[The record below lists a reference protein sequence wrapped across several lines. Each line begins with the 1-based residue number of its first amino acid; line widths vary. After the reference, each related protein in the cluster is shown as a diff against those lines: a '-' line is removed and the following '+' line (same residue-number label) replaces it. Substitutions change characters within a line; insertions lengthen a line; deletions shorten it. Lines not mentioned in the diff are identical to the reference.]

1 MKIDKLDFDVPVFLA
16 PMAGITNLPFRTI
29 VRRCGCQLAFT
40 EMVSVNGLVRGA
52 ERTCRY
58 LDGASEDRPLG
69 VQIFGAE
76 AEIMAAGARI
86 ATDRGADLIDIN
98 MGCPVKKVVRAGAGS
113 ALLKDPAKVGRI
125 VSAVRSA
132 SSLPLT
138 VKIRSGW
145 RRSEVNATEIARIAE
160 AEGADAVIVHP
171 RTADQGFGGR
181 ADWSI
186 IRAVKDVLG
195 IPVIGNGD
203 IHRAADVGRMMAAT
217 ACDGVMIGRAVLG
230 NPWIF
235 QEIIDGWPVWSQRG
249 SLGKARTDVIGRMAS
264 ASISDEAGTP
274 PVNLTTREN
283 VLALEQS
290 DAHISR
296 RLTISF
302 TERERIIR
310 EHLDLERRYA
320 GHKIGAQNF
329 RKHVLW
335 YTKGLPG
342 SAPFRHRLSELRD
355 AETLLVALGIYF
367 GQLNNALD
375 FS

>member
-125 VSAVRSA
+125 VSAVRRA
-132 SSLPLT
+132 TSLPLT
-138 VKIRSGW
+138 VKIRAGW
-145 RRSEVNATEIARIAE
+145 RRSVVNAIEIARIAE

-171 RTADQGFGGR
+171 RTADQGFSGR

-186 IRAVKDVLG
+186 IRAVKDALG

-203 IHRAADVGRMMAAT
+203 IRRAADVGRMMTAT
-217 ACDGVMIGRAVLG
+217 ACDGVMIGRAALG

-235 QEIIDGWPVWSQRG
+235 QEIIDGWPVLRQQG
-249 SLGKARTDVIGRMAS
+249 SLGEARVDVGRMVS
-264 ASISDEAGTP
+264 ASISEDVGDPT
-274 PVNLTTREN
+274 VNSATRKSLL
-283 VLALEQS
+283 VLEQS
-290 DAHISR
+290 DVAVNR
-296 RLTISF
+296 RLPVSF
-302 TERERIIR
+302 IERERVIR
-310 EHLDLERRYA
+310 EHLDLERRYTVP
-320 GHKIGAQNF
+320 KIGVQNF
-329 RKHVLW
+329 RKHILW

-342 SAPFRHRLSELRD
+342 SASFRQRLSELKD
-355 AETLLVALGIYF
+355 VETLLVALGIYF
-367 GQLNNALD
+367 CQLNNALD

>member
-125 VSAVRSA
+125 VSAVRRA
-132 SSLPLT
+132 TSLPLT
-138 VKIRSGW
+138 VKIRAGW
-145 RRSEVNATEIARIAE
+145 RRSVVNAIEIARIAE

-171 RTADQGFGGR
+171 RTADQGFSGR

-186 IRAVKDVLG
+186 IRAVKDALG

-203 IHRAADVGRMMAAT
+203 IRRAADVGRMMTAT
-217 ACDGVMIGRAVLG
+217 ACDGVMIGRAALG

-235 QEIIDGWPVWSQRG
+235 QEIINGWPVLSQQG
-249 SLGKARTDVIGRMAS
+249 SLGEARVDVGRMVS
-264 ASISDEAGTP
+264 ASISEDAGDPT
-274 PVNLTTREN
+274 VNSATRESLL
-283 VLALEQS
+283 VLEQS
-290 DAHISR
+290 DVAVNR
-296 RLTISF
+296 RLPVSF
-302 TERERIIR
+302 IERERVIR
-310 EHLDLERRYA
+310 EHLDLERRYTVP
-320 GHKIGAQNF
+320 KIGVQNF
-329 RKHVLW
+329 RKHILW

-342 SAPFRHRLSELRD
+342 SASFRQRLCELKD
-355 AETLLVALGIYF
+355 VETLLVALGIYF
-367 GQLNNALD
+367 CQLNNALD

>member
-125 VSAVRSA
+125 VSAVRRA
-132 SSLPLT
+132 TSLPLT
-138 VKIRSGW
+138 VKIRAGW
-145 RRSEVNATEIARIAE
+145 RRSVVNAIEIARIAE

-171 RTADQGFGGR
+171 RTADQGFSGR

-186 IRAVKDVLG
+186 IRAVKDALG

-203 IHRAADVGRMMAAT
+203 IRRAADVGRMMTAT
-217 ACDGVMIGRAVLG
+217 ACDGVMIGRAALG

-235 QEIIDGWPVWSQRG
+235 QEIIDGWPVLRQQG
-249 SLGKARTDVIGRMAS
+249 SLGEARVDVARMVS
-264 ASISDEAGTP
+264 ASISEDAGDPT
-274 PVNLTTREN
+274 VNSATQESLL
-283 VLALEQS
+283 VLEQS
-290 DAHISR
+290 DVAVNR
-296 RLTISF
+296 RLPVSF
-302 TERERIIR
+302 IERERVIR
-310 EHLDLERRYA
+310 EHLDLERRYTVP
-320 GHKIGAQNF
+320 KIGVQNF
-329 RKHVLW
+329 RKHILW

-342 SAPFRHRLSELRD
+342 SASFRQRLSELKD
-355 AETLLVALGIYF
+355 VETLLVALGIYF
-367 GQLNNALD
+367 CQLNNALD

>member
-125 VSAVRSA
+125 VSAVRRA
-132 SSLPLT
+132 TSLPLT
-138 VKIRSGW
+138 VKIRAGW
-145 RRSEVNATEIARIAE
+145 RRSVVNAIEIARIAE

-171 RTADQGFGGR
+171 RTADQGFSGR

-186 IRAVKDVLG
+186 IRAVKDALG

-203 IHRAADVGRMMAAT
+203 IRRAADVGRMMTAT
-217 ACDGVMIGRAVLG
+217 ACDGVMIGRAALG

-235 QEIIDGWPVWSQRG
+235 QEIIDGWPVLRQQG
-249 SLGKARTDVIGRMAS
+249 SLGEARVDVARMVS
-264 ASISDEAGTP
+264 ASISEDAGDPT
-274 PVNLTTREN
+274 VNSATQESLL
-283 VLALEQS
+283 VLEQS
-290 DAHISR
+290 DVAVNR
-296 RLTISF
+296 RLPVSF
-302 TERERIIR
+302 IELERVIR
-310 EHLDLERRYA
+310 EHLDLERRYTVP
-320 GHKIGAQNF
+320 KIGVQNF
-329 RKHVLW
+329 RKHILW

-342 SAPFRHRLSELRD
+342 SASFRQRLSELKD
-355 AETLLVALGIYF
+355 VETLLVALGIYF
-367 GQLNNALD
+367 CQLNNALD

>member
-125 VSAVRSA
+125 VSAVRRA
-132 SSLPLT
+132 TSLPLT
-138 VKIRSGW
+138 VKIRAGW
-145 RRSEVNATEIARIAE
+145 RRSVVNAIEIARIAE

-171 RTADQGFGGR
+171 RTADQGFSGR

-186 IRAVKDVLG
+186 IRAVKDALG

-203 IHRAADVGRMMAAT
+203 IRRAADVGRMMTAT
-217 ACDGVMIGRAVLG
+217 ACDGVMIGRAALG

-235 QEIIDGWPVWSQRG
+235 QEIINGWPVLSQQG
-249 SLGKARTDVIGRMAS
+249 SLGEARVDVGRMVS
-264 ASISDEAGTP
+264 ASISEDAGDPT
-274 PVNLTTREN
+274 VNSATRESLL
-283 VLALEQS
+283 VLEQS
-290 DAHISR
+290 DVAVNR
-296 RLTISF
+296 RLPVSF
-302 TERERIIR
+302 IELERVIR
-310 EHLDLERRYA
+310 EHLDLERRYTVP
-320 GHKIGAQNF
+320 KIGVQNF
-329 RKHVLW
+329 RKHILW

-342 SAPFRHRLSELRD
+342 SASFRQRLCELKD
-355 AETLLVALGIYF
+355 VETLLVALGIYF
-367 GQLNNALD
+367 CQLNNALD

>member
-86 ATDRGADLIDIN
+86 ATDRGADLIDVN

-125 VSAVRSA
+125 VSAVRRA
-132 SSLPLT
+132 TSLPLT
-138 VKIRSGW
+138 VKIRAGW
-145 RRSEVNATEIARIAE
+145 RRSVVNAIEIARIAE

-171 RTADQGFGGR
+171 RTADQGFSGR

-186 IRAVKDVLG
+186 IRAVKDALG

-203 IHRAADVGRMMAAT
+203 IRRAADVGRMMTAT
-217 ACDGVMIGRAVLG
+217 ACDGVMIGRAALG

-235 QEIIDGWPVWSQRG
+235 QEIIDGWPVLRQQG
-249 SLGKARTDVIGRMAS
+249 SLGEARVDFARMVS
-264 ASISDEAGTP
+264 ASISEDAGDPT
-274 PVNLTTREN
+274 VNSATQESLL
-283 VLALEQS
+283 VLEQS
-290 DAHISR
+290 DVAVNR
-296 RLTISF
+296 RLPVSF
-302 TERERIIR
+302 IERERVIR
-310 EHLDLERRYA
+310 EHLDLERRYTVP
-320 GHKIGAQNF
+320 KIGVQNF
-329 RKHVLW
+329 RKHILW

-342 SAPFRHRLSELRD
+342 SASFRQRLSELKD
-355 AETLLVALGIYF
+355 VETLLVALGIYF
-367 GQLNNALD
+367 CQLNNALD

>member
-125 VSAVRSA
+125 VSAVRRA
-132 SSLPLT
+132 TSLPLT
-138 VKIRSGW
+138 VKIRAGW
-145 RRSEVNATEIARIAE
+145 RRSVVNAIEIARIAE

-171 RTADQGFGGR
+171 RTADQGFSGR

-186 IRAVKDVLG
+186 IRAVKDALG

-203 IHRAADVGRMMAAT
+203 IRRAADVGRMMTAT
-217 ACDGVMIGRAVLG
+217 ACDGVMIGRAALG

-235 QEIIDGWPVWSQRG
+235 QEIINGWPVLSQQG
-249 SLGKARTDVIGRMAS
+249 SLGEARVDVARMVS
-264 ASISDEAGTP
+264 ASISEDAGDPT
-274 PVNLTTREN
+274 VNSATQESLL
-283 VLALEQS
+283 VLEQS
-290 DAHISR
+290 DVAVNR
-296 RLTISF
+296 RLPVSF
-302 TERERIIR
+302 IERERVIR
-310 EHLDLERRYA
+310 EHLDLERRYTVP
-320 GHKIGAQNF
+320 KIGVQNF
-329 RKHVLW
+329 RKHILW

-342 SAPFRHRLSELRD
+342 SASFRQRLSELKD
-355 AETLLVALGIYF
+355 VETLLVALGIYF
-367 GQLNNALD
+367 CQLNNALD

>member
-125 VSAVRSA
+125 VSAVRRA
-132 SSLPLT
+132 TSLPLT
-138 VKIRSGW
+138 VKIRAGW
-145 RRSEVNATEIARIAE
+145 RRSVVNAIEIARIAE

-171 RTADQGFGGR
+171 RTADQGFSGR

-186 IRAVKDVLG
+186 IRAVKDALG

-203 IHRAADVGRMMAAT
+203 IRRAADVGRMMTAT
-217 ACDGVMIGRAVLG
+217 ACDGVMIGRAALG

-235 QEIIDGWPVWSQRG
+235 QEIIDGWPVLRQQG
-249 SLGKARTDVIGRMAS
+249 SLGEARVDVARMVS
-264 ASISDEAGTP
+264 ASISEDAGDPT
-274 PVNLTTREN
+274 VNSATQESLL
-283 VLALEQS
+283 VLEQS
-290 DAHISR
+290 DVAVNR
-296 RLTISF
+296 RLPVSF
-302 TERERIIR
+302 IELERVIR
-310 EHLDLERRYA
+310 EHLDLERRYTVP
-320 GHKIGAQNF
+320 KIGVQNF
-329 RKHVLW
+329 RKHILW

-342 SAPFRHRLSELRD
+342 SASFRQRLCELKD
-355 AETLLVALGIYF
+355 VETLLVALGIYF
-367 GQLNNALD
+367 CQLNNALD

>member
-125 VSAVRSA
+125 VSAVRRA
-132 SSLPLT
+132 TSLPLT
-138 VKIRSGW
+138 VKIRAGW
-145 RRSEVNATEIARIAE
+145 RRSVVNAIEIARIAE

-171 RTADQGFGGR
+171 RTADQGFSGR

-186 IRAVKDVLG
+186 IRAVKDALG

-203 IHRAADVGRMMAAT
+203 IRRAADVGRMMTAT
-217 ACDGVMIGRAVLG
+217 ACDGVMIGRAALG

-235 QEIIDGWPVWSQRG
+235 QEIINGWPVLSQQG
-249 SLGKARTDVIGRMAS
+249 SLGEARVDVGRMVS
-264 ASISDEAGTP
+264 ASISEDAGDPT
-274 PVNLTTREN
+274 VNSATRESLL
-283 VLALEQS
+283 VLEQS
-290 DAHISR
+290 DVAVNR
-296 RLTISF
+296 RLPVSF
-302 TERERIIR
+302 IERERVIR
-310 EHLDLERRYA
+310 EHLDLERRYTVP
-320 GHKIGAQNF
+320 KIGVQNF
-329 RKHVLW
+329 RKHILW

-342 SAPFRHRLSELRD
+342 SASFRQRLSELKD
-355 AETLLVALGIYF
+355 VETLLVALGIYF
-367 GQLNNALD
+367 CQLNNALD

>member
-125 VSAVRSA
+125 VSAVRRA
-132 SSLPLT
+132 TSLPLT
-138 VKIRSGW
+138 VKIRAGW
-145 RRSEVNATEIARIAE
+145 RRSVVNAIEIARIAE

-171 RTADQGFGGR
+171 RTADQGFSGR

-186 IRAVKDVLG
+186 IRAVKDALG

-203 IHRAADVGRMMAAT
+203 IRRAADVGRMMTAT
-217 ACDGVMIGRAVLG
+217 ACDGVMIGRAALG

-235 QEIIDGWPVWSQRG
+235 QEIINGWPVLSQQG
-249 SLGKARTDVIGRMAS
+249 SLGEARVDVGRMVS
-264 ASISDEAGTP
+264 ASISEDAGDPT
-274 PVNLTTREN
+274 VNSATQESLL
-283 VLALEQS
+283 VLEQS
-290 DAHISR
+290 DVAVNR
-296 RLTISF
+296 RLPVSF
-302 TERERIIR
+302 IERERVIR
-310 EHLDLERRYA
+310 EHLDLERRYTVP
-320 GHKIGAQNF
+320 KIGVQNF
-329 RKHVLW
+329 RKHILW

-342 SAPFRHRLSELRD
+342 SASFRQRLSELKD
-355 AETLLVALGIYF
+355 VETLLVALGIYF
-367 GQLNNALD
+367 CQLNNALD

>member
-125 VSAVRSA
+125 VSAVRRA
-132 SSLPLT
+132 TSLPLT
-138 VKIRSGW
+138 VKIRAGW
-145 RRSEVNATEIARIAE
+145 RRSVVNAIEIARIAE

-171 RTADQGFGGR
+171 RTADQGFSGR

-186 IRAVKDVLG
+186 IRAVKDALG

-203 IHRAADVGRMMAAT
+203 IRRAADVGRMMTAT
-217 ACDGVMIGRAVLG
+217 ACDGVMIGRAALG

-235 QEIIDGWPVWSQRG
+235 QEIINGWPVLSQQG
-249 SLGKARTDVIGRMAS
+249 SLGEARVDVGRMVS
-264 ASISDEAGTP
+264 ASISEDVGDPT
-274 PVNLTTREN
+274 VNSATRESLL
-283 VLALEQS
+283 VLEQS
-290 DAHISR
+290 DVAVNR
-296 RLTISF
+296 RLPVSF
-302 TERERIIR
+302 IERERVIR
-310 EHLDLERRYA
+310 EHLDLERRYTVP
-320 GHKIGAQNF
+320 KIGVQNF
-329 RKHVLW
+329 RKHILW

-342 SAPFRHRLSELRD
+342 SASFRQRLSELKD
-355 AETLLVALGIYF
+355 VETLLVALGIYF
-367 GQLNNALD
+367 CQLNNALD

>member
-125 VSAVRSA
+125 VSAVRRA
-132 SSLPLT
+132 TSLPLT
-138 VKIRSGW
+138 VKIRAGW
-145 RRSEVNATEIARIAE
+145 RRSVVNAIEIARIAE

-171 RTADQGFGGR
+171 RTADQGFSGR

-186 IRAVKDVLG
+186 IRAVKDALG

-203 IHRAADVGRMMAAT
+203 IRRAADVGRMMTAT
-217 ACDGVMIGRAVLG
+217 ACDGVMIGRAALG

-235 QEIIDGWPVWSQRG
+235 QEIIDGWPVLRQQG
-249 SLGKARTDVIGRMAS
+249 SLGEARVDVGRMVS
-264 ASISDEAGTP
+264 ASISEDAGDPT
-274 PVNLTTREN
+274 VNSATQESLL
-283 VLALEQS
+283 VLEQS
-290 DAHISR
+290 DVAVNR
-296 RLTISF
+296 RLPVSF
-302 TERERIIR
+302 IERERVIR
-310 EHLDLERRYA
+310 EHLDLERRYTVP
-320 GHKIGAQNF
+320 KIGVQNF
-329 RKHVLW
+329 RKHILW

-342 SAPFRHRLSELRD
+342 SASFRQRLSELKD
-355 AETLLVALGIYF
+355 VETLLVALGIYF
-367 GQLNNALD
+367 CQLNNALD

>member
-125 VSAVRSA
+125 VSAVRRA
-132 SSLPLT
+132 TSLPLT
-138 VKIRSGW
+138 VKIRAGW
-145 RRSEVNATEIARIAE
+145 RRSVVNAIEIARIAE

-171 RTADQGFGGR
+171 RTADQGFSGR

-186 IRAVKDVLG
+186 IRAVKDALG

-203 IHRAADVGRMMAAT
+203 IRRAADVGRMMTAT
-217 ACDGVMIGRAVLG
+217 ACDGVMIGRAALG

-235 QEIIDGWPVWSQRG
+235 QEIINGWPVLSQQG
-249 SLGKARTDVIGRMAS
+249 SLGEARVDVGRMVS
-264 ASISDEAGTP
+264 ASISEDAGDPT
-274 PVNLTTREN
+274 VNSATRESLL
-283 VLALEQS
+283 VLEQS
-290 DAHISR
+290 DVAVNR
-296 RLTISF
+296 RLPVSF
-302 TERERIIR
+302 IALERVIR
-310 EHLDLERRYA
+310 EHLDLERRYTVP
-320 GHKIGAQNF
+320 KIGVQNF
-329 RKHVLW
+329 RKHILW

-342 SAPFRHRLSELRD
+342 SASFRQRLSELKD
-355 AETLLVALGIYF
+355 VETLLVALGIYF
-367 GQLNNALD
+367 CQLNNALD

>member
-125 VSAVRSA
+125 VSAVRRA
-132 SSLPLT
+132 TSLPLT
-138 VKIRSGW
+138 VKIRAGW
-145 RRSEVNATEIARIAE
+145 RRSVVNAIEIARIAE

-171 RTADQGFGGR
+171 RTADQGFSGR

-186 IRAVKDVLG
+186 IRAVKDALG

-203 IHRAADVGRMMAAT
+203 IRRAADVGRMMTAT
-217 ACDGVMIGRAVLG
+217 ACDGVMIGRAALG

-235 QEIIDGWPVWSQRG
+235 QEIIDGWPVLRQQG
-249 SLGKARTDVIGRMAS
+249 SLGEARVDVGRMVS
-264 ASISDEAGTP
+264 ASISEDAGDPT
-274 PVNLTTREN
+274 VNSATRESLL
-283 VLALEQS
+283 VLEQS
-290 DAHISR
+290 DVAVNR
-296 RLTISF
+296 RLPVSF
-302 TERERIIR
+302 IERERVIR
-310 EHLDLERRYA
+310 EHLDLERRYTVP
-320 GHKIGAQNF
+320 KIGVQNF
-329 RKHVLW
+329 RKHILW

-342 SAPFRHRLSELRD
+342 SASFRQRLSELKD
-355 AETLLVALGIYF
+355 VETLLVALGIYF
-367 GQLNNALD
+367 CQLNNALD

>member
-125 VSAVRSA
+125 VSAVRRA
-132 SSLPLT
+132 TSLPLT
-138 VKIRSGW
+138 VKIRAGW
-145 RRSEVNATEIARIAE
+145 RRSVVNAIEIARIAE

-171 RTADQGFGGR
+171 RTADQGFSGR

-186 IRAVKDVLG
+186 IRAVKDALG

-203 IHRAADVGRMMAAT
+203 IRRAADVGRMMTAT
-217 ACDGVMIGRAVLG
+217 ACDGVMIGRAALG

-235 QEIIDGWPVWSQRG
+235 QEIIDGWPVLRQQG
-249 SLGKARTDVIGRMAS
+249 SLGEARVDVGRMVS
-264 ASISDEAGTP
+264 ASISEDAGDPT
-274 PVNLTTREN
+274 VNSATQESLL
-283 VLALEQS
+283 VLEQS
-290 DAHISR
+290 DVAVNR
-296 RLTISF
+296 RLPVSF
-302 TERERIIR
+302 IELERVIR
-310 EHLDLERRYA
+310 EHLDLERRYTVP
-320 GHKIGAQNF
+320 KIGVQNF
-329 RKHVLW
+329 RKHILW

-342 SAPFRHRLSELRD
+342 SASFRQRLCELKD
-355 AETLLVALGIYF
+355 VETLLVALGIYF
-367 GQLNNALD
+367 CQLNNALD

>member
-125 VSAVRSA
+125 VSAVRRA
-132 SSLPLT
+132 TSLPLT
-138 VKIRSGW
+138 VKIRAGW
-145 RRSEVNATEIARIAE
+145 RRSVVNAIEIARIAE

-171 RTADQGFGGR
+171 RTADQGFSGR

-186 IRAVKDVLG
+186 IRAVKDALG

-203 IHRAADVGRMMAAT
+203 IRRAADVGRMMTAT
-217 ACDGVMIGRAVLG
+217 ACDGVMIGRAALG

-235 QEIIDGWPVWSQRG
+235 QEIIDGWPVLRQQG
-249 SLGKARTDVIGRMAS
+249 SLGEARVDVGRMVS
-264 ASISDEAGTP
+264 ASISEDVGDPT
-274 PVNLTTREN
+274 VNSATRESLL
-283 VLALEQS
+283 VLEQS
-290 DAHISR
+290 DVAVNR
-296 RLTISF
+296 RLPVSF
-302 TERERIIR
+302 IERERVIR
-310 EHLDLERRYA
+310 EHLDLERRYTVP
-320 GHKIGAQNF
+320 KIGVQNF
-329 RKHVLW
+329 RKHILW

-342 SAPFRHRLSELRD
+342 SASFRQRLSELKD
-355 AETLLVALGIYF
+355 VETLLVALGIYF
-367 GQLNNALD
+367 CQLNNALD

>member
-125 VSAVRSA
+125 VSAVRRA
-132 SSLPLT
+132 TSLPLT
-138 VKIRSGW
+138 VKIRAGW
-145 RRSEVNATEIARIAE
+145 RRSVVNAIEIARIAE

-171 RTADQGFGGR
+171 RTADQGFSGR

-186 IRAVKDVLG
+186 IRAVKDALG

-203 IHRAADVGRMMAAT
+203 IRRAADVGRMMTAT
-217 ACDGVMIGRAVLG
+217 ACDGVMIGRAALG

-235 QEIIDGWPVWSQRG
+235 QEIIDGWPVLRQQG
-249 SLGKARTDVIGRMAS
+249 SLGEARVDVARMVS
-264 ASISDEAGTP
+264 ASISEDVGDPT
-274 PVNLTTREN
+274 VNSATRESLL
-283 VLALEQS
+283 VLEQS
-290 DAHISR
+290 DVAVNR
-296 RLTISF
+296 RLPVSF
-302 TERERIIR
+302 IERERVIR
-310 EHLDLERRYA
+310 EHLDLERRYTVP
-320 GHKIGAQNF
+320 KIGVQNF
-329 RKHVLW
+329 RKHILW

-342 SAPFRHRLSELRD
+342 SASFRQRLSELKD
-355 AETLLVALGIYF
+355 VETLLVALGIYF
-367 GQLNNALD
+367 CQLNNALD

>member
-16 PMAGITNLPFRTI
+16 PMAGTTNLPFRTI

-125 VSAVRSA
+125 VSAVRRA
-132 SSLPLT
+132 TSLPLT
-138 VKIRSGW
+138 VKIRAGW
-145 RRSEVNATEIARIAE
+145 RRSVVNAIEIARIAE

-171 RTADQGFGGR
+171 RTADQGFSGR

-186 IRAVKDVLG
+186 IRAVKDALG

-203 IHRAADVGRMMAAT
+203 IRRAADVGRMMTAT
-217 ACDGVMIGRAVLG
+217 ACDGVMIGRAALG

-235 QEIIDGWPVWSQRG
+235 QEIINGWPVLSQQG
-249 SLGKARTDVIGRMAS
+249 SLGEARVDVGRMVS
-264 ASISDEAGTP
+264 ASISEDAGDPT
-274 PVNLTTREN
+274 VNSATQESLL
-283 VLALEQS
+283 VLEQS
-290 DAHISR
+290 DVAVNR
-296 RLTISF
+296 RLPVSF
-302 TERERIIR
+302 IERERVIR
-310 EHLDLERRYA
+310 EHLDLERRYTVP
-320 GHKIGAQNF
+320 KIGVQNF
-329 RKHVLW
+329 RKHILW

-342 SAPFRHRLSELRD
+342 SASFRQRLSELKD
-355 AETLLVALGIYF
+355 VETLLVALGIYF
-367 GQLNNALD
+367 CQLNNALD

>member
-125 VSAVRSA
+125 VSAVRRA
-132 SSLPLT
+132 TSLPLT
-138 VKIRSGW
+138 VKIRAGW
-145 RRSEVNATEIARIAE
+145 RRSVVNAIEIARIAE

-171 RTADQGFGGR
+171 RTADQGFSGR

-186 IRAVKDVLG
+186 IRAVKDALG

-203 IHRAADVGRMMAAT
+203 IRRAADVGRMMTAT
-217 ACDGVMIGRAVLG
+217 ACDGVMIGRAALG

-235 QEIIDGWPVWSQRG
+235 QEIIDGWPVLRQQG
-249 SLGKARTDVIGRMAS
+249 SLGEARVDVARMVS
-264 ASISDEAGTP
+264 ASISEDAGDPT
-274 PVNLTTREN
+274 VNSATRESLL
-283 VLALEQS
+283 VLEQS
-290 DAHISR
+290 DVAVNR
-296 RLTISF
+296 RLPVSF
-302 TERERIIR
+302 IERERVIR
-310 EHLDLERRYA
+310 EHLDLERRYTVP
-320 GHKIGAQNF
+320 KIGVQNF
-329 RKHVLW
+329 RKHILW

-342 SAPFRHRLSELRD
+342 SASFRQRLSELKD
-355 AETLLVALGIYF
+355 VETLLVALGIYF
-367 GQLNNALD
+367 CQLNNALD

>member
-125 VSAVRSA
+125 VSAVRRA
-132 SSLPLT
+132 TSLPLT
-138 VKIRSGW
+138 VKIRAGW
-145 RRSEVNATEIARIAE
+145 RRSVVNAIEIARIAE

-171 RTADQGFGGR
+171 RTADQGFSGR

-186 IRAVKDVLG
+186 IRAVKDALG

-203 IHRAADVGRMMAAT
+203 IRRAADVGRMMTAT
-217 ACDGVMIGRAVLG
+217 ACDGVMIGRAALG

-235 QEIIDGWPVWSQRG
+235 QEIINGWPVLSQQG
-249 SLGKARTDVIGRMAS
+249 SLGEARVDVARMVS
-264 ASISDEAGTP
+264 ASISEDAGDPT
-274 PVNLTTREN
+274 VNSATRESLL
-283 VLALEQS
+283 VLEQS
-290 DAHISR
+290 DVAVNR
-296 RLTISF
+296 RLPVSF
-302 TERERIIR
+302 IERERVIR
-310 EHLDLERRYA
+310 EHLDLERRYTVP
-320 GHKIGAQNF
+320 KIGVQNF
-329 RKHVLW
+329 RKHILW

-342 SAPFRHRLSELRD
+342 SASFRQRLCELKD
-355 AETLLVALGIYF
+355 VETLLVALGIYF
-367 GQLNNALD
+367 CQLNNALD

>member
-16 PMAGITNLPFRTI
+16 PMAGITNLPFLTI

-125 VSAVRSA
+125 VSAVRRA
-132 SSLPLT
+132 TSLPLT
-138 VKIRSGW
+138 VKIRAGW
-145 RRSEVNATEIARIAE
+145 RRSVVNAIEIARIAE

-171 RTADQGFGGR
+171 RTADQGFSGR

-186 IRAVKDVLG
+186 IRAVKDALG

-203 IHRAADVGRMMAAT
+203 IRRAADVGRMMTAT
-217 ACDGVMIGRAVLG
+217 ACDGVMIGRAALG

-235 QEIIDGWPVWSQRG
+235 QEIINGWPVLSQQG
-249 SLGKARTDVIGRMAS
+249 SLGEARVDVGRMVS
-264 ASISDEAGTP
+264 ASISEDAGDPT
-274 PVNLTTREN
+274 VNSATRESLL
-283 VLALEQS
+283 VLEQS
-290 DAHISR
+290 DVAVNR
-296 RLTISF
+296 RLPVSF
-302 TERERIIR
+302 IELERVIR
-310 EHLDLERRYA
+310 EHLDLERRYTVP
-320 GHKIGAQNF
+320 KIGVQNF
-329 RKHVLW
+329 RKHILW

-342 SAPFRHRLSELRD
+342 SASFRQRLSELKD
-355 AETLLVALGIYF
+355 VETLLVALGIYF
-367 GQLNNALD
+367 CQLNNALD